1 MNIITIMGFVAG
13 ALTTISY
20 IPQALKIWR
29 EKYAKGVSILMYTII
44 SIGIFLWL
52 IYGIEIYSLPI
63 ITANAI
69 SLILS
74 ILILLGKL
82 KYN

>member
-1 MNIITIMGFVAG
+1 MITIMGFVAG